1 MGWTSSGL
9 NEVAGEFVAA
19 CEPGMVVMEIGAA
32 MGVAALAALR
42 RGARVVANDLSR
54 EHLEALAQS
63 CPVEDRAR
71 LELLPGRFPRNVRY
85 AEASVDAI
93 LASNVLHFLTGVQLR
108 KGIASFEHWLK
119 PGGRVYIQA
128 ATPYMQPFAEFIPEY
143 EQRQRQGEEFPGWME
158 NARRYSNHG
167 LLSQIPKS
175 VHLLD
180 EGVLR
185 REFQRFEV
193 ERCWLYRRRDL
204 SKTMWLDGRECVGL
218 VARKP
223 GA

>member
-1 MGWTSSGL
+1 
-9 NEVAGEFVAA
+9 
-19 CEPGMVVMEIGAA
+19 
-32 MGVAALAALR
+32 
-42 RGARVVANDLSR
+42 
-54 EHLEALAQS
+54 
-63 CPVEDRAR
+63 
-71 LELLPGRFPRNVRY
+71 
-85 AEASVDAI
+85 
-93 LASNVLHFLTGVQLR
+93 
-108 KGIASFEHWLK
+108 
-119 PGGRVYIQA
+119 
-128 ATPYMQPFAEFIPEY
+128 MQPFAEFIPEY